1 MAFCTGCGSP
11 LNVRHEFCPECGTA
25 AERRGQ
31 GPPDA
36 GPTVHEAPVPAAGPE
51 QAYMD
56 SAKRPDVRAA
66 IDRKTLFAD
75 GMLVLTHENVVLYSP
90 DERDEIKRIPLDT
103 IASCSRGMTKRSLV
117 LKLMVNIEENFAKY
131 VDGRQGVLDET
142 AAEIQRQ
149 RELLRR
155 ARSPD
160 KKRSLNSKIS
170 DLEAK
175 SKALS
180 EEMDGL
186 QADPE
191 EIWRIKRERA
201 DTVKEVFRLPKD
213 HSGRT
218 ASEEYEIWQYAI
230 RRRMAGLSRMR
241 VSTSPP
247 DAVVL
252 VDGAVSGST
261 PVTFEKPLTDAA
273 ALTGRYEVRVLLE
286 GHKPKSF
293 SVSAAPGRDP
303 ENRDM
308 RLSPQDVPDPAFDR
322 TVSGYREALPDRT
335 INLEQYELELET
347 MGTEGI
353 LALARDHILVLSM
366 DRKRWLLEI
375 PYPDITEAKLEKGLM
390 RGIRGIVI
398 SYREGR
404 LSGLKYAFKMDEDS
418 GYGDNSAMRRR
429 YEAIVERLHRRM
441 RESYT
446 HVLQPRPHSPQY
458 YEITEQD
465 IENGFE
471 RFDPYSFEK
480 LVARLFTSKGYRTE
494 VTQGSGDMGV
504 DVMASSS
511 SETIAIQVKRWRGN
525 VGGPDVHK
533 TLGSMVSH
541 RATRA
546 LVVTTSDFTNQAY
559 DILKGGSPVELWNGQ
574 RLANEFRKHLI
585 RKE

>member
-1 MAFCTGCGSP
+1 MVFCTGCGSP
-11 LNVRHEFCPECGTA
+11 LSVRYEFCPKCGTA

-31 GPPDA
+31 GSPDA
-36 GPTVHEAPVPAAGPE
+36 GPVHEAPGLAAGPE
-51 QAYMD
+51 PANAD
-56 SAKRPDVRAA
+56 EAELPDVRAA

-75 GMLVLTHENVVLYSP
+75 GLLVLTHENVVLYSP
-90 DERDEIKRIPLDT
+90 DERDEIKRIP
-103 IASCSRGMTKRSLV
+103 IEMIVSCSRGMTKRSLV
-117 LKLMVNIEENFAKY
+117 LKLMANIEENFAAY
-131 VDGRQGVLDET
+131 VDGRQDVLDET

-175 SKALS
+175 SRALS
-180 EEMDGL
+180 EEMNGL
-186 QADPE
+186 QTDPA
-191 EIWRIKRERA
+191 EIRRVKRKRA

-213 HSGRT
+213 HSDRT
-218 ASEEYEIWQYAI
+218 ISEEYAIWEYAI
-230 RRRMAGLSRMR
+230 RRRMAGLSSLR

-273 ALTGRYEVRVLLE
+273 ALAGRYEVRVLLE
-286 GHKPKSF
+286 GHQPKEF
-293 SVSAAPGRDP
+293 RVSAAPDRGP
-303 ENRDM
+303 ANHDM
-308 RLSPQDVPDPAFDR
+308 RLSPRDAPDPTFDR
-322 TVSGYREALPDRT
+322 SVSGYREALPDRT
-335 INLEQYELELET
+335 IDLEQYELELET
-347 MGTEGI
+347 VGTEDI
-353 LALARDHILVLSM
+353 LALARDQVLVLSA

-375 PYPDITEAKLEKGLM
+375 PYPDIAEAKLEKRLM
-390 RGIRGIVI
+390 RGIRGITI
-398 SYREGR
+398 SYREGD
-404 LSGLKYAFKMDEDS
+404 LSGLKYAFEMDTDS
-418 GYGDNSAMRRR
+418 GYGNSSAMRRR
-429 YEAIVERLHRRM
+429 YEAIVERLHRGM
-441 RESYT
+441 SESRT
-446 HVLQPRPHSPQY
+446 HVLRPRPHSPQY

-465 IENGFE
+465 IANGFD
-471 RFDPYSFEK
+471 RFDPYSFER

-504 DVMASSS
+504 DVVARNS
-511 SETIAIQVKRWRGN
+511 SETVAIQVKKWKGN

-574 RLANEFRKHLI
+574 RLANEFRENLI
-585 RKE
+585 REG

>member
-11 LNVRHEFCPECGTA
+11 LSVQYEFCPKCGTA

-36 GPTVHEAPVPAAGPE
+36 GPVHEAAGLAAGPE
-51 QAYMD
+51 PTYAD
-56 SAKRPDVRAA
+56 SAKPPDVRAA

-75 GMLVLTHENVVLYSP
+75 GLLVLTHENVVLYSP
-90 DERDEIKRIPLDT
+90 DERDEIKRIPIET

-117 LKLMVNIEENFAKY
+117 LKLMANVEENFAEY

-149 RELLRR
+149 KELLRR

-170 DLEAK
+170 DLEAE
-175 SKALS
+175 SRALS
-180 EEMDGL
+180 EEMNAL
-186 QADPE
+186 QADPA
-191 EIWRIKRERA
+191 EIRRVKRKRA
-201 DTVKEVFRLPKD
+201 DTVKEAFRLPKG

-218 ASEEYEIWQYAI
+218 ASEEYAIWEYAI
-230 RRRMAGLSRMR
+230 RRRMAGLSHMR
-241 VSTSPP
+241 ISTSPP
-247 DAVVL
+247 DAIVL
-252 VDGAVSGST
+252 MDGAVSGST

-273 ALTGRYEVRVLLE
+273 ALSGRYGVRVLLE
-286 GHKPKSF
+286 GHRPKEF
-293 SVSAAPGRDP
+293 SVSAAPGRGP

-308 RLSPQDVPDPAFDR
+308 RLSPRDSPDPAFDR

-347 MGTEGI
+347 AGTEGI
-353 LALARDHILVLSM
+353 LALSRDQVLVLSA

-375 PYPDITEAKLEKGLM
+375 PYPDIIEAKLEKRLM
-390 RGIRGIVI
+390 RGIRGITI
-398 SYREGR
+398 SYREGS
-404 LSGLKYAFKMDEDS
+404 LSGLKYAFEMDADS
-418 GYGDNSAMRRR
+418 GYGDSSAMRRR
-429 YEAIVERLHRRM
+429 YEAIVERLHRGM
-441 RESYT
+441 RESRT
-446 HVLQPRPHSPQY
+446 HVLRPRPHSPQY

-465 IENGFE
+465 IENGFD
-471 RFDPYSFEK
+471 RFDPYSFER

-504 DVMASSS
+504 DVVARNS
-511 SETIAIQVKRWRGN
+511 SETIAIQVKKWRGN

-559 DILKGGSPVELWNGQ
+559 DILRGGSPVELWNGQ
-574 RLANEFRKHLI
+574 RLANEFREHLI
-585 RKE
+585 REG

>member
-1 MAFCTGCGSP
+1 MVFCTGCGSP
-11 LNVRHEFCPECGTA
+11 LSARYGFCPECGTA
-25 AERRGQ
+25 VERRQ
-31 GPPDA
+31 EPPDA
-36 GPTVHEAPVPAAGPE
+36 GPAHGAPGPAAGPE
-51 QAYMD
+51 CVD
-56 SAKRPDVRAA
+56 SAKMPDVRPA

-117 LKLMVNIEENFAKY
+117 LKLMANVEGNFAKY

-170 DLEAK
+170 DLEAE
-175 SKALS
+175 SRALS
-180 EEMDGL
+180 EEVDGL
-186 QADPE
+186 RTDPAK
-191 EIWRIKRERA
+191 IRKIRRERA

-213 HSGRT
+213 HPGRT

-230 RRRMAGLSRMR
+230 RRRMAGLSSMR

-252 VDGAVSGST
+252 VDGAVLGST

-273 ALTGRYEVRVLLE
+273 ALAGRYEVRVLLE
-286 GHKPKSF
+286 GHKPKSL
-293 SVSAAPGRDP
+293 SVSAAPDRGP

-308 RLSPQDVPDPAFDR
+308 RLSPRDAPDRAFDG
-322 TVSGYREALPDRT
+322 TVARYRAVLPDRT
-335 INLEQYELELET
+335 IDLEQYELELET
-347 MGTEGI
+347 VGTEGI
-353 LALARDHILVLSM
+353 LALARDQVLVLSM
-366 DRKRWLLEI
+366 DRRRWLLEI
-375 PYPDITEAKLEKGLM
+375 PYPDITEAKLEKGFM
-390 RGIRGIVI
+390 RSIRGITI
-398 SYREGR
+398 SYREGG
-404 LSGLKYAFKMDEDS
+404 LSGLKYAFEMDEDS
-418 GYGDNSAMRRR
+418 GYGDKSAVRRR
-429 YEAIVERLHRRM
+429 YDAIVERLHRSM
-441 RESYT
+441 RESRT
-446 HVLQPRPHSPQY
+446 HALQPRPHSPQY
-458 YEITEQD
+458 YMITERD
-465 IENGFE
+465 IETGFG

-504 DVMASSS
+504 DVVASNS
-511 SETIAIQVKRWRGN
+511 SETIAIQVKKWRGN

-559 DILKGGSPVELWNGQ
+559 DIARGGSPVELWNGQ
-574 RLANEFRKHLI
+574 RLANEFREHLI
-585 RKE
+585 RRA